1 MEEKVLDTKLE
12 KKKSPVKRKVKAWGD
27 EGFVGKVSY
36 GAFDYRVEFVPEE
49 KIKEL
54 IGSENDESDVY
65 GAIHQFQQTIYI
77 ASDTT
82 MQCKKATLLHELV
95 HAIFLMN
102 GSMQVGTSK
111 EDVDEQMNVA
121 SELLVDR
128 TANGMF
134 EILRRNPEVVRWLT
148 K

>member
-1 MEEKVLDTKLE
+1 MEEKVLEKKLE
-12 KKKSPVKRKVKAWGD
+12 NKKSPKRRKVKSWGD
-27 EGFVGKVSY
+27 EGFVGKIQY
-36 GAFDYRVEFVPEE
+36 GAFDYSVEFVPEK
-49 KIKEL
+49 KIKEI
-54 IGSENDESDVY
+54 IGDEGDNNVY
-65 GAIHQFQQTIYI
+65 GAINQFQQVIYI

-82 MQCKKATLLHELV
+82 MQCKKATMLHELV

-102 GSMQVGTSK
+102 GSMYIGDNK

-134 EILRRNPEVVRWLT
+134 EIIRRNPEVMKWLQR
-148 K
+148 

>member
-1 MEEKVLDTKLE
+1 
-12 KKKSPVKRKVKAWGD
+12 
-27 EGFVGKVSY
+27 
-36 GAFDYRVEFVPEE
+36 
-49 KIKEL
+49 
-54 IGSENDESDVY
+54 
-65 GAIHQFQQTIYI
+65 
-77 ASDTT
+77 

-102 GSMQVGTSK
+102 GSMYVGTSK

-128 TANGMF
+128 TANGVF